1 MQNEEGL
8 YIDLQYPNQKC
19 MA

>member
-1 MQNEEGL
+1 MQNVEGL